1 MRILIVTQYFWPENF
16 RINEL
21 CEEFTNLEHDIT
33 VLTGYPNYPKGEIY
47 KEFLKDKR
55 KFTKYKGVKIVRV
68 PIFPRKKNKLTLS
81 LNYFSFLINSILFGY
96 FKLKSKKFDIVF
108 TFQLSPVT
116 VGITSAFFSKLN
128 NCPNVLWILDL
139 WPNTLVALNVIKKDW
154 QINLFKVLVNW
165 IYSNCDVILAQSKS
179 ILEEIRNYPSVT
191 NNTQY
196 FPSWSES
203 ELFKKKCKLAP
214 EIKNKLIFTFLF
226 AGNIGEAQDFL
237 SIIKAVKILSKKNK
251 YNFRIIIIGEGSK
264 KNWLD
269 KEIKKQEIDK
279 YFELINSYPISRMPS
294 FFKHADALIISL
306 LDREVFNMTIP
317 GKIQFYLTSGIPIV
331 GMISGEG
338 ANVINKAK
346 GGLIC
351 KSGDHISF
359 SKIMEKVINLDKKSL
374 KQIGKNGKE
383 YAKKEFSKEY
393 LIKDLEKLFFKL
405 VKDNSLA
412 NNKKDL

>member
-21 CEEFTNLEHDIT
+21 CEEFANLKHDIT

-47 KEFLKDKR
+47 KEFLKDKK
-55 KFTKYKGVKIVRV
+55 KFKKYKGVEIIRV

-81 LNYFSFLINSILFGY
+81 LNYFSFLINSIIFGY
-96 FKLKSKKFDIVF
+96 FKLNRKKFDIVF

-116 VGITSAFFSKLN
+116 VGITSSFFSKLN

-139 WPNTLVALNVIKKDW
+139 WPNTLVALNIIKKDW
-154 QINLFKVLVNW
+154 QINLFKILVNW
-165 IYSNCDVILAQSKS
+165 IYGNCDAILAQSKS

-196 FPSWSES
+196 FPSWSEA
-203 ELFKKKCKLAP
+203 ELFEKESKFAP
-214 EIKNKLIFTFLF
+214 EIKNKKIFTFIF

-237 SIIKAVKILSKKNK
+237 SIIKAVKILSKENK
-251 YNFRIIIIGEGSK
+251 HNFRIIIIGEGSK

-269 KEIKKQEIDK
+269 KEIKKEKIDK
-279 YFELINSYPISRMPS
+279 YFELINSYPINRMPS

-338 ANVINKAK
+338 SKVINQAK

-351 KSGDHISF
+351 KSGDYISF
-359 SKIMEKVINLDKKSL
+359 SEIMGKVINMDKKTL
-374 KQIGKNGKE
+374 KQIGKNGKK
-383 YAKKEFSKEY
+383 YAKQEFSKEY
-393 LIKDLEKLFFKL
+393 LIKDLEKLFIKL
-405 VKDNSLA
+405 VKENSLA
-412 NNKKDL
+412 NNKKGL